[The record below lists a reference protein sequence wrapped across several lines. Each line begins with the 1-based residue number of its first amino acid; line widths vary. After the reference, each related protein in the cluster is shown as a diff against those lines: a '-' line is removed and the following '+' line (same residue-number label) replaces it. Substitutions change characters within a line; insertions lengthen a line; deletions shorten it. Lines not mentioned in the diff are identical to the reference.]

1 MKNPNGFGTTYKL
14 KGNRRKKWVA
24 RKTVA
29 WEDGK
34 QKRVIVG
41 YFESK
46 KEAMEALASYV
57 YNPNAKVTLKDIY
70 TEWSKVHFQKLTV
83 KTKISIENMYNKHIF
98 KMEDMYISEIKLNIL
113 QDFFDKLELST
124 GTIKSIRSILNMIFN
139 YALKKEIILKNPLE
153 FVEFKKH
160 EVVVEKHQFS
170 YQEIEKL
177 WENKEMY
184 LVDSI
189 LILIYTGMRISEM
202 LELKT
207 TDVNLENENKIL
219 HIRKSKTV
227 TGIRDIP
234 ISPLILPL
242 ICKRLKLNNEY
253 LISNQENKKFVYTA
267 YRFLFKK
274 VMKELEMNHS
284 IHECRHTTATL
295 LSDAGANPVSIAK
308 ILGHTDYNLTSKVYT
323 HKDKTQLQ
331 KAIDLI

>member
-1 MKNPNGFGTTYKL
+1 MKNPNGFGTVYKL
-14 KGNRRKKWVA
+14 TGNRRKKWVA
-24 RKTVA
+24 RKTVG
-29 WEDGK
+29 WENGK
-34 QKRVIVG
+34 QKRIIVG

-57 YNPNAKVTLKDIY
+57 YNPNARVTLKNIY
-70 TEWSKVHFQKLTV
+70 AEWSKGHFSKLTLRS
-83 KTKISIENMYNKHIF
+83 KANIEAIYNKHIF
-98 KMEDMYISEIKLNIL
+98 KIEDMYISEIKINLL
-113 QDFFDKLELST
+113 QEFFDKLTLST
-124 GTIKSIRSILNMIFN
+124 GTIKRIRSIMNMIFN

-153 FVEFKKH
+153 FVEFKRH

-170 YQEIEKL
+170 YEEIDLL
-177 WENKEMY
+177 WKNKEMY

-202 LELKT
+202 LDLKV
-207 TDVNLENENKIL
+207 TDINLESENKIL

-227 TGIRDIP
+227 AGIRDIP

-242 ICKRLKLNNEY
+242 ICERLKLNNEY
-253 LISNQENKKFVYTA
+253 LISDQENKKFTYSA
-267 YRFLFKK
+267 YRFFFKK
-274 VMKELEMNHS
+274 IMRDLDMKHS

-308 ILGHTDYNLTSKVYT
+308 ILGHTDYILTSKVYT
-323 HKDKTQLQ
+323 HKDKNQLQ

>member
-29 WEDGK
+29 WENGK

-70 TEWSKVHFQKLTV
+70 IEWSKGHFPKLTV
-83 KTKISIENMYNKHIF
+83 RSKINIENTYSRHIF
-98 KMEDMYISEIKLNIL
+98 KMEDMYISEIKVNVL
-113 QDFFDKLELST
+113 QEFFDKLELST
-124 GTIKSIRSILNMIFN
+124 GTIKSVRSILNMIFN
-139 YALKKEIILKNPLE
+139 YALKKEIISKNPLD

-160 EVVVEKHQFS
+160 EIVVEKHQFS

-202 LELKT
+202 LDLRIE
-207 TDVNLENENKIL
+207 DIDLESENKIL
-219 HIRKSKTV
+219 HIRKSKTAA
-227 TGIRDIP
+227 GIRDIP

-242 ICKRLKLNNEY
+242 VAKRLSLDNEY
-253 LISNQENKKFVYTA
+253 LISNQENEKFNYTS

-274 VMKELEMNHS
+274 VMRDLDMNHS

-308 ILGHTDYNLTSKVYT
+308 ILGHTDYIITSKVYT